1 MTAAGRALTDR
12 ESARDRADPG
22 PAATARPAVAPAF
35 QVTAAGDREEQEADR
50 MAEAVLGRLA
60 GPAPA
65 GGAGPI
71 AVRAP
76 SPLSRI
82 QRAAV
87 RMGAGGGPVDEQTGS
102 ALHRAQ
108 GAGRPLDTAVRRE
121 FEGGFGADLSGV
133 RVHDDPAAH
142 ALSQTLNAHAFTTGR
157 DIFFAAGAYAP
168 TTTGGRWLLAHEL
181 GHVVQ
186 HGTGT
191 GAPIHRLYAG
201 LTPMGQRR
209 VDQTVDNT
217 YHDKALAFELGM
229 ARRIEADPQVNAIAD
244 LMVGRVKAIVDAWAV
259 HTARSKA
266 HTYVREFGW
275 PPGDNYYGAFEMTA
289 DAVNVVLAAP
299 GTKPLRT
306 KLKLIYN
313 AVRNNNLAK
322 WLKVAAIELDRAA
335 RGQVARSWHIR
346 SSAEYVESRPGH
358 PRRLRTETVDDT
370 VTTGFAAAS
379 GLTAR
384 LTAQQKQ
391 DLAATAT
398 QERQTVNTG
407 AFWATPREVFDRGRF
422 GAVLAWKPEARKAN
436 EERRAGA
443 SQGLRL
449 DQQRTLT
456 VADVPDLTDE
466 EADLILKRQNNHTPD
481 AGARLAY
488 RGVPGNRVP
497 WSQGGE
503 FFDVTL
509 GSDSATAAA
518 QVKARLEAG
527 ISGSTDLMLH
537 ACEYLG
543 VVPGSNVA
551 KALRLGLAG
560 WMIANRDHSFYEVFK
575 AAVPYGLPFTV
586 NPLAPGAEYV
596 LPDHLIPMQP
606 TDFDGILPND
616 GPLNNVFPGDYHSVA
631 YKDHLANALLA
642 PGTTNV
648 QIVAA
653 LKLSGLSSTVLS
665 TMVDRDLAALQ
676 DLDALTQA
684 QPINP
689 LDPMPVRT
697 FAARRIRLHPSYVYL
712 GNTYGSERASL
723 ILDALLRHH
732 HPLAGVARTDPRSI
746 LLQAGV
752 AETVLNSV
760 DAVNLGRIEALR
772 QAVIAAPA
780 VANPLAMVPINGVAA
795 TIAGLSTEERD
806 GLKWSLI
813 ATFKP
818 AWARGVAEQGLL
830 DISERRAQIEQIAQL
845 VRTTGVWYS
854 WGDPVTLNGY
864 ANAPSLRERT
874 RNVPSTQGP
883 GMYIGREVSTSAGYG
898 DRPGQRCLVIKLANV
913 PTIDGRNAQ
922 QRERLRLLQPR
933 GGSVDVLEASYLY
946 DRNVSVEIL
955 MIYGG
960 GNFARL
966 TTNRGVTLTLDLRHA
981 PADHL
986 RAKYQNVGLWPG
998 ASRANLL
1005 AQANANGVNTGAW

>member
-1 MTAAGRALTDR
+1 
-12 ESARDRADPG
+12 
-22 PAATARPAVAPAF
+22 
-35 QVTAAGDREEQEADR
+35 

-60 GPAPA
+60 ESAPDR
-65 GGAGPI
+65 GAGPVT
-71 AVRAP
+71 VRP
-76 SPLSRI
+76 TSPLSRI
-82 QRAAV
+82 QRSAA
-87 RMGAGGGPVDEQTGS
+87 RMGAGGGRVDDRT
-102 ALHRAQ
+102 AADLHRAQ
-108 GAGRPLDTAVRRE
+108 GAGRPLDAAVRRE

-142 ALSQTLNAHAFTTGR
+142 AVSQTLNAHAFTTGR

-168 TTTGGRWLLAHEL
+168 RTTGGRWLLAHEL

-186 HGTGT
+186 HGTGA

-209 VDQTVDNT
+209 VDQSLDNT

-229 ARRIEADPQVNAIAD
+229 ARRIEADAQVNGIAD
-244 LMVGRVKAIVDAWAV
+244 LMVARVKAIVDAWAV
-259 HTARSKA
+259 HTGRTKA

-275 PPGDNYYGAFEMTA
+275 PPGDGYYGAFEMTA
-289 DAVNVVLAAP
+289 DAVNDVLAAP
-299 GTKPLRT
+299 AAKPLRT

-322 WLKVAAIELDRAA
+322 WLKVAAVELDRAA
-335 RGQVARSWHIR
+335 HAQVARSWNIR
-346 SSAEYVESRPGH
+346 STAEYVESRPGH

-370 VTTGFAAAS
+370 VTPGFAADS
-379 GLTAR
+379 GLGAR
-384 LTAQQKQ
+384 LTAQQKL

-407 AFWATPREVFDRGRF
+407 AFWATPREVFDRNRF
-422 GAVLAWKPEARKAN
+422 GSVLAWKPEARKAN
-436 EERRAGA
+436 EERRHGA
-443 SQGLRL
+443 SQGLAL
-449 DQQRTLT
+449 NQQRTLT
-456 VADVPDLTDE
+456 VADVPDLTDA
-466 EADLILKRQNNHTPD
+466 EADLILKRQNNLTPD

-497 WSQGGE
+497 WTQGGE

-509 GSDSATAAA
+509 GSESAKAAD

-537 ACEYLG
+537 AYEYLG

-586 NPLAPGAEYV
+586 NPLTPGAEYV
-596 LPDHLIPMQP
+596 LPDHLVPMQP
-606 TDFDGILPND
+606 ADFGGILPDD
-616 GPLNNVFPGDYHSVA
+616 GPLHNVFPGDYHSVA
-631 YKDHLANALLA
+631 FKDHLANALVA
-642 PGTTNV
+642 PGTTDV
-648 QIVAA
+648 QIIAA
-653 LKLSGLSSTVLS
+653 LKLSGLSSTVLA

-676 DLDALTQA
+676 DLDALTLA

-689 LDPMPVRT
+689 LDPGPVRG

-712 GNTYGSERASL
+712 GNTYGAERAAL

-732 HPLAGVARTDPRSI
+732 HPAAGVARTDARSI

-752 AETVLNSV
+752 PETVLNAV
-760 DAVNLGRIEALR
+760 DAVNLARIEALR

-780 VANPLAMVPINGVAA
+780 VAGPLAMVPIDGLAA
-795 TIAGLSTEERD
+795 AINGLSAAERD

-818 AWARGVAEQGLL
+818 AWPRGGAEQGLL
-830 DISERRAQIEQIAQL
+830 DISERRAQIEQIAQM

-854 WGDPVTLNGY
+854 WGDPGMLAGY
-864 ANAPSLRERT
+864 VAAPSLRERT

-898 DRPGQRCLVIKLANV
+898 DQLGQRCLVIKLANV
-913 PTIDGRNAQ
+913 PTIDGRNVQ
-922 QRERLRLLQPR
+922 QKERLRRLQPR
-933 GGSVDVLEASYLY
+933 GASADVLEASYLY

-966 TTNRGVTLTLDLRHA
+966 TTNRGVTLTLDLRQA

-986 RAKYQNVGLWPG
+986 RTKYQNAGLWPG

-1005 AQANANGVNTGAW
+1005 AQAGTSGVDTSAW